1 MTDSVGFIG
10 LGNMGAPM
18 AENLLEAGFA
28 LRVYNR
34 SAARAE
40 PLAARGAKACSTPRE
55 AATDA
60 GVVISMLSDD
70 AALDA
75 VTHGDDGLLAGLR
88 KGAVHVSM
96 STVSPATSERLAA
109 VHEARGAAYVAAPV
123 FGRPDAAKAKKLW
136 ICAAGN
142 AAARQ
147 RAKPVFDALGQGVFE
162 FGDEAS
168 KANIVKLAGNFMLVS
183 AIEAMSEAFALAE
196 KSGIDRQKVAEL
208 YYSTLFNCPVYQGY
222 GRAISAERYEPPGFR
237 LKLGRKD
244 VNLVIEAALAREVPM
259 PLASLLRD
267 RLTAAVAR
275 GRGDLDWAALGLSA
289 SEEAGLK
296 E

>member
-1 MTDSVGFIG
+1 MTERVGFIG
-10 LGNMGAPM
+10 LGNMGTPM
-18 AENLLEAGFA
+18 AENLLAAGFA
-28 LRVYNR
+28 LGVYNR
-34 SAARAE
+34 SAEKAAALVEGGAR
-40 PLAARGAKACSTPRE
+40 LCRTPRE
-55 AATDA
+55 AADGA
-60 GVVISMLSDD
+60 GAVITMLADD

-75 VTHGDDGLLAGLR
+75 VTHGEDGLLAGLGE
-88 KGAVHVSM
+88 GAVHLSM

-109 VHEARGAAYVAAPV
+109 EHEQRGAHYVAAPV

-136 ICAAGN
+136 ICTAGN
-142 AAARQ
+142 AAARE

-162 FGDEAS
+162 FGDEPS

-222 GRAISAERYEPPGFR
+222 GRAIASERYEPPGFR

-244 VNLVIEAALAREVPM
+244 VSLVIEAALAREVPM

-267 RLTAAVAR
+267 RLTAAIAR
-275 GRGDLDWAALGLSA
+275 GRGNLDWSALGLSA

-296 E
+296 K

>member
-1 MTDSVGFIG
+1 MTESVGFIG

-18 AENLLEAGFA
+18 AENLLAAAFPLG
-28 LRVYNR
+28 VYNR
-34 SAARAE
+34 SPDKAALLVE
-40 PLAARGAKACSTPRE
+40 RGARLCRTPRE
-55 AATDA
+55 AAAGA
-60 GVVISMLSDD
+60 GVVITMLADD
-70 AALDA
+70 AALEA
-75 VTHGDDGLLAGLR
+75 VTHGNDGLLAGLD
-88 KGAVHVSM
+88 KGAVHLSM

-109 VHEARGAAYVAAPV
+109 EHERQGAHYVAAPV
-123 FGRPDAAKAKKLW
+123 FGRPDAAKAKMLW

-147 RAKPVFDALGQGVFE
+147 RAKPVFDALGQAVFE
-162 FGDEAS
+162 FGDQPS
-168 KANIVKLAGNFMLVS
+168 KANIVKLAGNFMLIS
-183 AIEAMSEAFALAE
+183 AVEAMGEAFALAE
-196 KSGIDRQKVAEL
+196 KSGLDRQKVAEL
-208 YYSTLFNCPVYQGY
+208 FYSTLFNCPVYQGY
-222 GRAISAERYEPPGFR
+222 GRAIASERYEPPAFR

-275 GRGDLDWAALGLSA
+275 GRGDLDWCALAFSA

-296 E
+296 K

>member
-18 AENLLEAGFA
+18 AENLLDAGFP
-28 LRVYNR
+28 LGVYNR
-34 SAARAE
+34 STGKAE
-40 PLAARGAKACSTPRE
+40 PLSARGAKVEKTPRE
-55 AATDA
+55 AAANAD
-60 GVVISMLSDD
+60 VVITMLADD

-75 VTHGDDGLLAGLR
+75 VTHGDDGLLAGLD
-88 KGAVHVSM
+88 KGKVHVSM
-96 STVSPATSERLAA
+96 STVSPATAERLSAE
-109 VHEARGAAYVAAPV
+109 HERHGATYVAAPV

-147 RAKPVFDALGQGVFE
+147 RVKPVFDALGQGVFE
-162 FGDEAS
+162 FGDEPS

-196 KSGIDRQKVAEL
+196 KSGIDRQQVAEL
-208 YYSTLFNCPVYQGY
+208 FYSTLFNCPVYQGY
-222 GRAISAERYEPPGFR
+222 GRAIASERYEPPGFR

-244 VNLVIEAALAREVPM
+244 VNLVIEAALARDVPM

-289 SEEAGLK
+289 SEEAGLGK
-296 E
+296 